1 MTTHQQPSGPSAHA
15 GTGRLYGVGV
25 GPGDPDLMTVKARR
39 LIETSP
45 VIAYPI
51 AGRPSAGGVARSIA
65 EPFLTGAHTLV
76 PMVYP
81 VTTGTTEHPGGYEGA
96 IAEFYDRS
104 AEELAAHLDAGRDVV
119 VLCEGDPF
127 FYGSYMY
134 LHERLAHR
142 YPTEVVPGVTA
153 FSGAAASAGLP
164 LVKRDDVLVV
174 LPGTLPEDELRA
186 HLQMAD
192 AAVVMKLGRTFP
204 RVRSALQATG
214 MAERAVY
221 VERATS
227 PQEQV
232 APLAQIEAARV
243 PYMSILLTPGTDQG
257 CDAPAPNEL
266 PGDPVDA
273 ARGAG
278 RVTVV
283 GLGPGGAETLT
294 PEAHAALA
302 DATDLIGYDT
312 YLARVPHRRGQ
323 RRHGSD
329 NRVELDRSRHALEL
343 AAGGARVAVVSS
355 GDPGIFA
362 MATAILE
369 ATDAAEGP
377 MRDVEVEVLP
387 GITAVQAVA
396 ARVGAPAGHD
406 LCLMSLS
413 DIRKPWSIIER
424 RLRAASAGDLVL
436 ALYNPASKTR
446 REQLE
451 RAVEIL
457 REDRAAST
465 PVIVARAVRSEQEE
479 VTVTTLGALD
489 PSIVDMRT
497 LVLIGSSQTRV
508 LERPG
513 HAPLVWTS
521 RDYPAE
527 LDGSPA
533 RGGEL
538 VSASARAQE
547 PAAR

>member
-1 MTTHQQPSGPSAHA
+1 MTTHESTRLATPETPA
-15 GTGRLYGVGV
+15 TGRLFGVGV

-39 LIETSP
+39 LIEAAD
-45 VIAYPI
+45 VVAYPI

-65 EPFLTGAHTLV
+65 EPFLSAHQIQV

-81 VTTGTTEHPGGYEGA
+81 VTTGTTDHPGGYEGA

-104 AEELAAHLDAGRDVV
+104 AEALAAHLDAGRDVV

-142 YPTEVVPGVTA
+142 YRAEVVPGVTA
-153 FSGAAASAGLP
+153 FSGAAAAAGLP

-174 LPGTLPEDELRA
+174 LPGTLPEDQLRA

-204 RVRSALQATG
+204 GVRDSLIATG

-232 APLAQIEAARV
+232 APLAEIDARRV

-257 CDAPAPNEL
+257 CDAPGA
-266 PGDPVDA
+266 GA
-273 ARGAG
+273 AQPQPSGAATESAG

-294 PEAHAALA
+294 PEAHAALTE
-302 DATDLIGYDT
+302 ATDLIGYDT

-329 NRVELDRSRHALEL
+329 NRVELDRARHALEL

-369 ATDAAEGP
+369 AIDAAEGP
-377 MRDVEVEVLP
+377 LRDVEVEVLP

-406 LCLMSLS
+406 LCLLSLS

-424 RLRAASAGDLVL
+424 RLRAASDGDLVL
-436 ALYNPASKTR
+436 GLYNPASKTR

-451 RAVEIL
+451 RAVAIL
-457 REDRAAST
+457 REDRDPRT
-465 PVIVARAVRSEQEE
+465 PVIVARAVRSGEEQ
-479 VTVTTLGALD
+479 VHVTTLGDLD
-489 PSIVDMRT
+489 PAVVDMRT

-527 LDGSPA
+527 G
-533 RGGEL
+533 
-538 VSASARAQE
+538 
-547 PAAR
+547 